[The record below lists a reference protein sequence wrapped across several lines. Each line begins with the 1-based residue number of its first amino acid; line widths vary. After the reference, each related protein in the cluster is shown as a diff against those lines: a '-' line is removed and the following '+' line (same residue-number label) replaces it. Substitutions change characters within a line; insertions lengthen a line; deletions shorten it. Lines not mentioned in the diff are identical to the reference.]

1 MAPWTPQV
9 SAVHNFRELD
19 AHGQW
24 LRMVSAMQG
33 IIEVNQM
40 VEEGTIRSKA
50 KPPCPPPS
58 PTPSP
63 AWALFYKIMHG
74 EEEMVVFLKELYQRE
89 GLLGWDEW
97 QRIRVLPQA
106 LRGPPWEQVEG
117 AERKAVAKPG
127 EIERY
132 ESFRSV
138 LVQQMEE
145 VDSVHF
151 PSFQVSKMVNC

>member
-1 MAPWTPQV
+1 M

-19 AHGQW
+19 ADGQW

-33 IIEVNQM
+33 ILEVNQM

-74 EEEMVVFLKELYQRE
+74 EEEMVVFLKELYDQGKLFAWDDWYRLRE
-89 GLLGWDEW
+89 LPSGL
-97 QRIRVLPQA
+97 Q
-106 LRGPPWEQVEG
+106 GPPWEQLEG
-117 AERKAVAKPG
+117 AERKAAAKPG

-132 ESFRSV
+132 ESFKAV
-138 LVQQMEE
+138 LMQQMEE

-151 PSFQVSKMVNC
+151 PNFQVSKMVNG